1 VARPFITIALACA
14 VALLQA
20 CAHLR
25 TPGDAAAAKQNAGR
39 TAKSAEAR
47 MRPAELEQ
55 ALYAYA
61 DRYAVHIVAATDA
74 IGNGN
79 PSAEQRRVAHLV
91 KLGTVSSA
99 YDIASGADPLRKLVD
114 MTLMVTLQSYVWID
128 EDRAERTFGDRAEPL
143 IRELRQLRV
152 DIWKL
157 AAQVLRPD
165 ELQLLDSLI
174 LDWRRQHP
182 DLAFVAF
189 LRFDDVS
196 AEGNREVLEEFKRSS
211 GMFGIAEATQAIDQM
226 RLLGERTLFHVKRM
240 PYLVSWQGQ
249 AALNEALAQPEL
261 AQLLQ
266 SSSSLARS
274 AERMTAL
281 AEKLPGQLRSERLAL
296 IALLEDRNG
305 RLSMLLSELRKLTE
319 SGERLSL
326 NVRDSVRAVEALQLP
341 QSASG
346 GGTSKPFDID
356 PYLTASAELNQTV
369 AGVNS
374 ALAQLDGLFAR
385 GQWLQDANASLAG
398 HIDRIFIRVLIL
410 IAAFFALLTAYRL
423 LTARLARRP

>member
-1 VARPFITIALACA
+1 
-14 VALLQA
+14 
-20 CAHLR
+20 
-25 TPGDAAAAKQNAGR
+25 
-39 TAKSAEAR
+39 

-114 MTLMVTLQSYVWID
+114 MTLMVTLQSHVWID

-143 IRELRQLRV
+143 IRALRQLRV

-211 GMFGIAEATQAIDQM
+211 GMFGIAEATQAMDQM

-249 AALNEALAQPEL
+249 AALNEALAQPE
-261 AQLLQ
+261 
-266 SSSSLARS
+266 R
-274 AERMTAL
+274 E
-281 AEKLPGQLRSERLAL
+281 
-296 IALLEDRNG
+296 
-305 RLSMLLSELRKLTE
+305 
-319 SGERLSL
+319 
-326 NVRDSVRAVEALQLP
+326 
-341 QSASG
+341 
-346 GGTSKPFDID
+346 
-356 PYLTASAELNQTV
+356 
-369 AGVNS
+369 
-374 ALAQLDGLFAR
+374 
-385 GQWLQDANASLAG
+385 
-398 HIDRIFIRVLIL
+398 
-410 IAAFFALLTAYRL
+410 
-423 LTARLARRP
+423 